1 MSNKFGQLIY
11 IRPASAGLI
20 YIYGRFYLFNS
31 NNIYHEMKIND
42 SPAETPM

>member
-20 YIYGRFYLFNS
+20 YIYMVDS
-31 NNIYHEMKIND
+31 IYSIVTTYIMK
-42 SPAETPM
+42 